1 MDPPL
6 FAACVASQMSLN
18 HSRRL
23 LAMIVGTESDDEGLM
38 LSASFVN
45 AAIDNLIAYTVNSGQ
60 LSLASLRCRLIKYQL
75 RLG

>member
-6 FAACVASQMSLN
+6 IAACMASQMSLN
-18 HSRRL
+18 HSCRL

-38 LSASFVN
+38 LSVSFVN

-60 LSLASLRCRLIKYQL
+60 LSLASLRCRLIEYQL